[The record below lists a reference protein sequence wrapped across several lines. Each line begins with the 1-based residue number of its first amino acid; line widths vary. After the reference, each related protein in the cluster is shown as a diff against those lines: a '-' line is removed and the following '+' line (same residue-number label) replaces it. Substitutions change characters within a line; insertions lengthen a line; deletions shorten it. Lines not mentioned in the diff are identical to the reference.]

1 MKTRIK
7 YRVWDVES
15 KEFVDDMCLHVDGT
29 LLCDHGRTGYCG
41 DFVVQQFTGLIDK
54 NGKEIYEGD
63 ILKEY
68 INNETDF
75 HIGECKQVLG
85 GWKIFN
91 SKNSSICW
99 HGWKQEV
106 IGNVLENPE
115 LIS

>member
-1 MKTRIK
+1 MEIK
-7 YRVWDVES
+7 FRVWNKKENSFMDNCLIGGGLVFRAMLPMVIPVVKEDV
-15 KEFVDDMCLHVDGT
+15 VI
-29 LLCDHGRTGYCG
+29 
-41 DFVVQQFTGLIDK
+41 QPFTGLLDA

-75 HIGECKQVLG
+75 NIGECKQVLG

-91 SKNSSICW
+91 SKDSSICW

-115 LIS
+115 LLK